1 VAPTAAAEFP
11 AELLARLHGQR
22 GFARAMLYSA
32 KDGIG
37 DLEVAVTLCPT
48 DECLVEDLAHLREL
62 ADDAEMHDVNS

>member
-1 VAPTAAAEFP
+1 
-11 AELLARLHGQR
+11 
-22 GFARAMLYSA
+22 MLYSA